1 MEQTINIY
9 CDESCHLPNDGQKAM
24 VLGGVW
30 CFKTKSQEHND
41 WILDLKK
48 RHNLSRY
55 YEIKWSKVSN
65 GKLSFYME
73 LLDYFFT
80 VPAIGFRAWIIPD
93 KSILKHEEFNQK
105 HDDWYYKMYFYLLR
119 NLIWQDWKYHIYLD
133 VKDTR
138 SRNKLKKLKE
148 VLQNANYDFSR
159 ERIQRL
165 QHVHSHEIGLMQL
178 ADVLIGAMS
187 YQARGLSEN
196 KAKLALIEHIRSR
209 TGLTLTR
216 NTLPGERK
224 FNLCFWHP
232 ENGGFIH
239 A

>member
-24 VLGGVW
+24 VLGGLW

-55 YEIKWSKVSN
+55 YEIKWSKVSE

-119 NLIWQDWKYHIYLD
+119 NLIWQDRINPYTQYFA
-133 VKDTR
+133 R
-138 SRNKLKKLKE
+138 RKKVQS
-148 VLQNANYDFSR
+148 VLLASR
-159 ERIQRL
+159 EWGIYPCLAGCPKFSVSTHGEKTPLKGYILSSAEIFVIQ
-165 QHVHSHEIGLMQL
+165 V
-178 ADVLIGAMS
+178 
-187 YQARGLSEN
+187 
-196 KAKLALIEHIRSR
+196 
-209 TGLTLTR
+209 
-216 NTLPGERK
+216 
-224 FNLCFWHP
+224 
-232 ENGGFIH
+232 
-239 A
+239 